1 MARRVPTDLAMAG
14 KIKGMHDMGMSNKK
28 ISRTTDCPTSTVG
41 DIIAGRHNWS
51 NLVSDPEFA
60 KYRKEQKRAMQV
72 SSIELAKK
80 ALAQTEAG
88 LTKSSAAQAAV
99 IYAIMRDKER
109 LDAGEPTEIRETV
122 LRADIE
128 RLDELADKL
137 SRSLKA
143 ERDAKEPIDVTPKAQ
158 VVDTEVVQAD

>member
-1 MARRVPTDLAMAG
+1 
-14 KIKGMHDMGMSNKK
+14 
-28 ISRTTDCPTSTVG
+28 
-41 DIIAGRHNWS
+41 
-51 NLVSDPEFA
+51 
-60 KYRKEQKRAMQV
+60 
-72 SSIELAKK
+72 
-80 ALAQTEAG
+80 
-88 LTKSSAAQAAV
+88 
-99 IYAIMRDKER
+99 MRDKER